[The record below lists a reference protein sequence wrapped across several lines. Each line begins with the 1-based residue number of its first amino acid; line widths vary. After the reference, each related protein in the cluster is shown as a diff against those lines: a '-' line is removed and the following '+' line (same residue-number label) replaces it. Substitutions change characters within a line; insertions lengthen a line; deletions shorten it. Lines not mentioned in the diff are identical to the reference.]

1 MAQFNGPFSI
11 DTPPA
16 PGRPYGLF
24 DVALGPMPFPTENLG
39 GGVIYVPDTCTDDIY
54 LVDMSCPPVTGTK
67 TFTGIDSPVSGA
79 PFAVYT
85 SYTCG
90 SLGFSF
96 TEAAERVRT
105 RMALHEQRA
114 VERRLWQGSAG
125 AGGTITGL
133 FAGATNLGTA
143 GCVTEAVEVLEQTL
157 ADNGIVGGIIHAR
170 PGMAAHLANSHL
182 IEKGQGRR
190 KQTVTETPYVFGQG
204 YGGTG
209 PTGQAVTTST
219 EWMYATG
226 RVLVWQ
232 DPAIQVPDPRQ
243 TFDRTTNQM
252 YVLAERVYAVAVEC
266 GIWGIQVT
274 RDCTTAGGG
283 A

>member
-1 MAQFNGPFSI
+1 MAQFNGPAYI

-16 PGRPYGLF
+16 PPRPYGLF
-24 DVALGPMPFPTENLG
+24 DVALGPMEFPTRNVG
-39 GGVIYVPDTCTDDIY
+39 GGVIYVPDTCADDFF

-67 TFTGIDSPVSGA
+67 TFTGIETPVSGG

-96 TEAAERVRT
+96 AEAEQRVRT
-105 RMALHEQRA
+105 RMALREQRA
-114 VERRLWQGSAG
+114 VEQRLWSGSSG

-133 FAGATNLGTA
+133 FRNATDLGTA

-157 ADNGIVGGIIHAR
+157 ADNGVIGGIIHAR
-170 PGMAAHLANSHL
+170 PGMAAHLSASHL
-182 IEKGQGRR
+182 VTQGQGRR
-190 KQTVTETPYVFGQG
+190 KVSLNETPFVFGQG
-204 YGGTG
+204 YDGTG
-209 PTGQAVTTST
+209 PTGQAVTGDA
-219 EWMYATG
+219 EWLYASG

-232 DPAIQVPDPRQ
+232 DPEVQVPPPRQ
-243 TFDRTTNQM
+243 TFDKAANQM
-252 YVLAERVYAVAVEC
+252 YLIAERVYAVAVEC
-266 GIWGIQVT
+266 GVWAIQVT
-274 RDCTTAGGG
+274 RNCTTAGS

>member
-1 MAQFNGPFSI
+1 MAQFNGPFLI
-11 DTPPA
+11 EAPPA

-24 DVALGPMPFPTENLG
+24 DVALGPMPFPTQNLG
-39 GGVIYVPDTCTDDIY
+39 GGVIYVPDTCEDDIF
-54 LVDMSCPPVTGTK
+54 LVDMSCPPITGTK
-67 TFTGIDSPVSGA
+67 TFTGIEAPVSGA

-96 TEAAERVRT
+96 AEAADRVRT
-105 RMALHEQRA
+105 RMALREQRA
-114 VERRLWQGSAG
+114 VERRLWQGSTG
-125 AGGTITGL
+125 AGGTIAGL
-133 FAGATNLGTA
+133 FATATNLGTA

-157 ADNGIVGGIIHAR
+157 ADAGVVGGIIHAR
-170 PGMAAHLANSHL
+170 PGMAAHLAQAHL

-190 KQTVTETPYVFGQG
+190 KQTAIETPYVFGQG

-209 PTGQAVTTST
+209 PTGQAVSTSA

-232 DPAIQVPDPRQ
+232 DPEIHVPDPRQ
-243 TFDRTTNQM
+243 TFDKPTNQM
-252 YVLAERVYAVAVEC
+252 FVLAERVYAVAVEC
-266 GIWGIQVT
+266 GIWAIQVT
-274 RDCTTAGGG
+274 RDCTTAGS